1 MQIISGEA
9 FRSGGS
15 DLLKH
20 HRADFVVV
28 DGAVV
33 VIEELERGILHKRN
47 AGIELGCLGEAYNDI
62 RVAGETYT
70 VCTVSIVPQGGM
82 GVACAHPIFACKSS
96 DGAPSCV

>member
-47 AGIELGCLGEAYNDI
+47 AGILLCYLGEVYSLCG
-62 RVAGETYT
+62 AGKTYT
-70 VCTVSIVPQGGM
+70 VCTVSIVPQR
-82 GVACAHPIFACKSS
+82 GVGITRDTALYFKSFN
-96 DGAPSCV
+96 

>member
-33 VIEELERGILHKRN
+33 VIEKLERRILHEGN
-47 AGIELGCLGEAYNDI
+47 AGIELGCLGEAYGLGT
-62 RVAGETYT
+62 AGETYT
-70 VCTVSIVPQGGM
+70 VCTVGIVPQC
-82 GVACAHPIFACKSS
+82 GVSEGYNTSFACITCNRT
-96 DGAPSCV
+96 PSGVF

>member
-28 DGAVV
+28 DGAIV
-33 VIEELERGILHKRN
+33 VIEKLERRILHEGN
-47 AGIELGCLGEAYNDI
+47 AGIELSCLGKAYNYI
-62 RVAGETYT
+62 RVVGETYT
-70 VCTVSIVPQGGM
+70 VCTVSIVPQRGM
-82 GVACAHPIFACKSS
+82 SIINY
-96 DGAPSCV
+96 